1 MFDLKKDISELDP
14 NFAVKPAIE
23 KSGMSFYSIDD
34 EPFRIY
40 GVFKENGCYRRMPE
54 STARLVSD
62 GVYSLSAN
70 AAGGRVRFKTDSEH
84 ISVIVKMNSIGK
96 MPHFPLTGSAGLD
109 FYVNCG
115 GEERYAGTFVPP
127 FDITDGF
134 EATAVLSGGQM
145 REITIFLPTYST
157 LSQLLIGIDSGCC
170 LEKADGYRI
179 PKPVV
184 YYGSSI
190 TQGGCSSRPGN
201 AYQSIISRRLSC
213 DFINLG
219 FSGNAKGEQVMA
231 DYIAGL
237 DMSAF
242 VYDYD
247 HNAPTAEHLQKTHE
261 QMFKTVRHAHPETPV
276 ILLPRPKYYLT
287 DDEKRRFEIVKATYD
302 NAVATGDANVYLID
316 GKTLMAD
323 AIDNGTVDNCHPNDW
338 GFACMAKA
346 VGDVLEKVLC
356 GGQKKEILCF

>member
-1 MFDLKKDISELDP
+1 MENDISKLDS
-14 NFAVKPAIE
+14 NFAVKKVIE
-23 KSGMSFYSIDD
+23 KSGMNFYSIDD
-34 EPFRIY
+34 EPFSIY
-40 GVFKENGCYRRMPE
+40 GVFKEKGCYRRMPE

-84 ISVIVKMNSIGK
+84 ISVIVKMNSIGR

-115 GEERYAGTFVPP
+115 REERYAGTFIPP
-127 FDITDGF
+127 LNITGGF
-134 EATAVLSGGQM
+134 EATAALPGKQM
-145 REITIFLPTYST
+145 RVITIFLPTYST
-157 LSQLLIGIDSGCC
+157 VSDLLIGIDSGSR
-170 LEKADGYRI
+170 LEKADGYGI
-179 PKPVV
+179 SKPVV
-184 YYGSSI
+184 FYGSSI

-219 FSGNAKGEQVMA
+219 FSGNAKGEQMMA

-247 HNAPTAEHLQKTHE
+247 HNAPTAEHLKKTHE
-261 QMFKTVRHAHPETPV
+261 RMFKTVRQAHPETPV
-276 ILLPRPKYYLT
+276 IILSRPKYYLT
-287 DDEKRRFEIVKATYD
+287 DDEKRRFEIIKATYD
-302 NAVATGDANVYLID
+302 NAVSAGDANVYLID

-346 VGDVLEKVLC
+346 VGDVLEK
-356 GGQKKEILCF
+356 IL